1 MKYATLLI
9 DGKLIA
15 LPIMKPSEINNLI
28 ESFRTEK
35 GLVRISQDLLVN
47 FDMSNKEH
55 VECLSYTRGIGG
67 YYIPFLKYLI
77 EKLKLENTVELGNQ
91 TGMST
96 VAMYDAIR
104 KIPSAQLYSIDIEK
118 DQRFCPDQMFKD
130 SQMHFLFGDVCS
142 YDILKQLPRNIDL
155 LFTDTLHYDYQLQ
168 DEFEIYQHLL
178 ADKALIAID
187 DIRSND
193 KGRLFDELDFPKW
206 DLTELCHGSGWGLI
220 LFERKV
226 PISNEIREEKI
237 KAAVMRVWER
247 KVSRLSS
254 WLEAKDNTLWKKTKN
269 ILKKAKPLYRL
280 YTKSFNYLHSK
291 FFRKHVLF
299 YKR

>member
-1 MKYATLLI
+1 MNR
-9 DGKLIA
+9 D
-15 LPIMKPSEINNLI
+15 SI
-28 ESFRTEK
+28 ESIISSFKKEK
-35 GLVRISQDLLVN
+35 DSLSISKDLLQN
-47 FDMSNKEH
+47 FNLSIKEH
-55 VECLSYTRGIGG
+55 RECLSYMHGVGG

-77 EKLKLENTVELGNQ
+77 EKLKLENVVELGNQ

-96 VAMYDAIR
+96 VAMYDAVR
-104 KIPSAQLYSIDIEK
+104 KIPSALLYSIDIEK

-130 SQMHFLFGDVCS
+130 PQMRFLFGDVCS

-155 LFTDTLHYDYQLQ
+155 LFTDTLHYDYQLR

-193 KGRLFDELDFPKW
+193 KGKLFDELDFPKW
-206 DLTELCHGSGWGLI
+206 DLTELCQGSGWGLI
-220 LFERKV
+220 LFERKE
-226 PISNEIREEKI
+226 PISNEVREEKI

-247 KVSRLSS
+247 KAGRLSS
-254 WLEAKDNTLWKKTKN
+254 WLEAKDNTLWKKIKTT
-269 ILKKAKPLYRL
+269 LKKAKPLYRL